1 MNNLK
6 IHKLK
11 KLREDIKKLN
21 QKFFD
26 VDQVTN
32 SKDKGSIIKMINE
45 KINRYNKICKDLKLE
60 DRLITKLD
68 ITEEVVK
75 LHDDAEA
82 LKASGISAKGITL
95 DDSLVRNKVVNMIKE
110 NDGIAKIDLE
120 NKDVKLKLSN
130 QPNKKI
136 IIQDEQIEDL
146 NKILNP
152 NSNPNINL
160 SNPIKPL
167 NKAIQ
172 SQIVESNSSVSL
184 PNNLKTDADI
194 IMDHSQDFAKE
205 NLNSQMYS
213 ENIRNLNH
221 NFNDYLDG
229 IEKSVSEKPKV
240 SKEVIANEIDE
251 LIESEKSIA
260 NNNLTSNPNPPL
272 DSTSL
277 SIDKNPINDH
287 SVINTA
293 KPITI
298 DKTLVINNKSNNIA
312 QTSETSSEKE
322 KILSQDDQ
330 LKLKSL
336 VEQINAVKL
345 NLPTEPETNDASKDL
360 RKLTKKEIANKIT
373 NNNDNAVKNNFP
385 TEPETND
392 VSKDLTK
399 LTKKAIADKITNN
412 NDKVVKNN
420 KIIKI
425 HNIDVKPKI
434 KITNSEKYSSNKD
447 NYSNKHLAKEI
458 QNLNTRLDLLTKSLV
473 DKIQTNAKDGNIL
486 SNVDNQISALNNT
499 VSYLQSNLS
508 KVIYNNKIDRHLSNS
523 KSQSIPTKSS
533 INLSQHYRMHNLNKY
548 LKKTVEYNEN
558 CKICKKN
565 K

>member
-298 DKTLVINNKSNNIA
+298 DKTLVINNKSNNIV
-312 QTSETSSEKE
+312 QTSETPSEKE

-434 KITNSEKYSSNKD
+434 KITNSEKNSSNED